1 VSGTIQRIDPP
12 SSSVAAPFWDATR
25 GQQLVLPWCASCD
38 APFFYPRE
46 VCPRCLGA
54 QIQWRPASGRGTVY
68 AVTVEHRPQNPMM
81 AAMAPYAVALVQ
93 LDEGVRLLSNI
104 VTDEPL
110 DVRVGQPVRVTWEAL
125 SDGRHLP
132 LFEPVAG

>member
-1 VSGTIQRIDPP
+1 MSGDVQRIEPP

-25 GQQLVLPWCASCD
+25 TQQLVLPWCTSCD

-46 VCPRCLGA
+46 VCPRCLGD
-54 QIQWRPASGRGTVY
+54 QIEWRPASGRGTVY

-81 AAMAPYAVALVQ
+81 ASMAPYAVALVE

-104 VTDEPL
+104 VTDQPL
-110 DVRVGQPVRVTWEAL
+110 DVAVGQSVTVAWEAL
-125 SDGRHLP
+125 NDGRHLP
-132 LFEPVAG
+132 VFEPIGG